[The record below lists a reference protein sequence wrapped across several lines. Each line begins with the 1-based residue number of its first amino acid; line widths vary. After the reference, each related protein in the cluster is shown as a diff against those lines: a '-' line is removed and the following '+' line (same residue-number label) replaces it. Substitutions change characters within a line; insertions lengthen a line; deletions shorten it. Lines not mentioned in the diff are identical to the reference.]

1 MPRQHRARRG
11 LNRRPRLAGWGVP
24 LYTLAAF
31 GAHLAYAPLLALLLP
46 RRIVAIAPDRAAAI
60 TSLVMLVGA
69 ITASFAYIGA
79 GWISDSWRRRHSNRR
94 GPIALGL
101 VLTVLALTELG
112 LARDIRAIAA
122 GLVGFQL
129 AFNLMFAPLGAVLV
143 DHFADAAKG
152 HVAALVNLA
161 APLAALGTGAVALT
175 FVHDGVMP
183 FVAVAALVGL
193 SVLPLVVVWPFEQT
207 VLAATAAPVAPA
219 DAARHHP
226 TGAAPRWPDWLRV
239 GLARLLMQGGAAF
252 VMTYFYLFL
261 VRHPA
266 RAGVLPGQ
274 SVDQVYGRLV
284 VATTVVVLMV
294 TVAAGRWSDRQGRRR
309 APMMIAALVA
319 GCALA
324 LLQVGSGWV
333 LLAGYG
339 LFQVGLIAYLAL
351 DTALVAQFLGSSAR
365 PGEMLG
371 YFNLANTL
379 PSIIVPALVL
389 ALAHGS
395 TDAIW
400 APGFAATALAG
411 ALAMVLVAR
420 IRTVA

>member
-1 MPRQHRARRG
+1 M
-11 LNRRPRLAGWGVP
+11 NRRPRLAGWGVP

-79 GWISDSWRRRHSNRR
+79 GWISDRWHQRHSDRR

-101 VLTVLALTELG
+101 VLTVLALTWLG
-112 LARDIRAIAA
+112 LARDIWAIAA

-129 AFNLMFAPLGAVLV
+129 TFNLMFAPLGAVLV

-152 HVAALVNLA
+152 RVAALVNLA
-161 APLAALGTGAVALT
+161 VPLAALGTGVVALV
-175 FVHDGVMP
+175 FAHDGALP
-183 FVAVAALVGL
+183 FVAVAVVVGL
-193 SVLPLVVVWPFEQT
+193 SVLPLVVIWPFSPGIVP
-207 VLAATAAPVAPA
+207 VLAHPIPSGGAGAGWT
-219 DAARHHP
+219 DWARV
-226 TGAAPRWPDWLRV
+226 W
-239 GLARLLMQGGAAF
+239 LARWLMQSGAAF
-252 VMTYFYLFL
+252 MMTYFYLFV

-266 RAGVLPGQ
+266 RAGVMPGQ
-274 SVDQVYGRLV
+274 SADQVYGRLV
-284 VATTVVVLMV
+284 VATTVAVLIV
-294 TVAAGRWSDRQGRRR
+294 TVAAGHWSDRQGRRR

-324 LLQVGSGWV
+324 LVQAGSGWA

-351 DTALVAQFLGSSAR
+351 DTALVAQLLGSSAR

-389 ALAHGS
+389 ALARGS

-400 APGFAATALAG
+400 APGFAATTLACV
-411 ALAMVLVAR
+411 LAAVLVAR
-420 IRTVA
+420 IRAVA